1 MEYTV
6 AREGKHRFIAL
17 KGELDLYKTGKLK
30 RELLDVI
37 EDDDTS
43 LIIDMT
49 DLKYMD
55 SSGIALM
62 AFLQKHMK
70 GRTGT
75 FAFLKVN
82 DEIMNV
88 LKLAALDN
96 FFKIYQTRDQV
107 ED

>member
-1 MEYTV
+1 MEYTITD
-6 AREGKHRFIAL
+6 EGNHKFIAL

-30 RELLDVI
+30 RALLEAIGDSVS
-37 EDDDTS
+37 S

-62 AFLQKHMK
+62 AFLQKNVK
-70 GRTGT
+70 SKNGT
-75 FAFLKVN
+75 FAFLNVN

-88 LKLAALDN
+88 LKLAALDR
-96 FFKIYQTRDQV
+96 FFTIYENRDQIK
-107 ED
+107 

>member
-6 AREGKHRFIAL
+6 TDEGNHRFIAL

-30 RELLDVI
+30 RELVEAIGD
-37 EDDDTS
+37 ESTS
-43 LIIDMT
+43 LVIDMT

-70 GRTGT
+70 SRSGS

-96 FFKIYQTRDQV
+96 FFKIYTSRDQV
-107 ED
+107 E

>member
-1 MEYTV
+1 MEYVVTQ
-6 AREGKHRFIAL
+6 EGKHKIISL

-30 RELLDVI
+30 RELLEVI
-37 EDDDTS
+37 GDTAES

-49 DLKYMD
+49 DLSYMD

-62 AFLQKHMK
+62 AFLQKSVK
-70 GRTGT
+70 SKSGS
-75 FAFLKVN
+75 FAFVNIN

-96 FFKIYQTRDQV
+96 FFKIYDSMDQIK
-107 ED
+107 

>member
-1 MEYTV
+1 MEYVVTQ
-6 AREGKHRFIAL
+6 EGKHKIIAL

-37 EDDDTS
+37 GDEISS
-43 LIIDMT
+43 LIIDMAELT
-49 DLKYMD
+49 YMD

-62 AFLQKHMK
+62 AFLQKNVK
-70 GRTGT
+70 GKNGS
-75 FAFLKVN
+75 FAFVNIN

-96 FFKIYQTRDQV
+96 FFKIYDSLDQIK
-107 ED
+107 